1 MALDLIQG
9 QLSELTQMVGHNMRN
24 SRIISPRPMCA
35 SEYERLA
42 NRLDKMKGM
51 RLTPDREHLYH
62 QLMRDTEEMMMICE
76 DREGRRMFERLMRQI
91 HEQIEMKHM
100 AMQ

>member
-1 MALDLIQG
+1 
-9 QLSELTQMVGHNMRN
+9 
-24 SRIISPRPMCA
+24 
-35 SEYERLA
+35 
-42 NRLDKMKGM
+42 M
-51 RLTPDREHLYH
+51 RLTPEREHLYH

-100 AMQ
+100 GI